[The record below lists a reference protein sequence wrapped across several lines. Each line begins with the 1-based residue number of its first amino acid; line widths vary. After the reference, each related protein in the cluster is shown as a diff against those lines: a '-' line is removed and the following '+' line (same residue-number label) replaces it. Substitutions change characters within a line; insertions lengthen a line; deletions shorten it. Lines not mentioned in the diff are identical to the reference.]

1 MSDAEI
7 VKRLKDKLAEFKK
20 DYEEMDELR
29 DTFKRGDEWH
39 KIIYPM
45 IVKIY
50 LLEQILGIEK

>member
-1 MSDAEI
+1 MTDEKI
-7 VKRLKDKLAEFKK
+7 VNRLKNKLAELKK

-29 DTFKRGDEWH
+29 DTFKKGDEWC